1 MRPASVDV
9 PRCADE
15 SSSSDGPRR
24 IGELMPAVLA
34 QYGIR
39 PEHAGKAGRATTVVL
54 VQPVSDIVT
63 GISEF
68 LAMA

>member
-15 SSSSDGPRR
+15 ASSSNGPRR
-24 IGELMPAVLA
+24 IGELMPGVLA
-34 QYGIR
+34 RYGIR
-39 PEHAGKAGRATTVVL
+39 HEHASKAGRATALVL
-54 VQPVSDIVT
+54 VQPVSDVAT
-63 GISEF
+63 GMSES

>member
-9 PRCADE
+9 PRCADAA
-15 SSSSDGPRR
+15 SSSDGLCR

-34 QYGIR
+34 RYGIR
-39 PEHAGKAGRATTVVL
+39 PEHASNAGRATTVVL
-54 VQPVSDIVT
+54 VQPASDVAT
-63 GISEF
+63 GMSEF

>member
-15 SSSSDGPRR
+15 ASSSNGPRR
-24 IGELMPAVLA
+24 IGELMPGVLA
-34 QYGIR
+34 RYGIR
-39 PEHAGKAGRATTVVL
+39 LERAGKVTPATSVVVVAPASKVSAGM
-54 VQPVSDIVT
+54 
-63 GISEF
+63 SEF

>member
-15 SSSSDGPRR
+15 ANSSEGPRR

-34 QYGIR
+34 RYGIR
-39 PEHAGKAGRATTVVL
+39 PEHASKAGRTTTVVL
-54 VQPVSDIVT
+54 IQPVGDVAT
-63 GISEF
+63 GMSEF
-68 LAMA
+68 LAIA